1 MRIRAFVAAV
11 FVCAGCLAA
20 QPAYDLLLKG
30 GHVIDPKN
38 KINGLM
44 DVAIARGRIAQVG
57 PGISAAQAKNVV
69 DVSGLYVTPGL
80 IDIHVH
86 VYTNTG
92 QHGLTGDSSVYP
104 DAFSFRSCVTTMVDA
119 GSAGWRNFPDF
130 KEKIID
136 RSRTRVLA
144 FLNISGG
151 GMGPTGEQDKTDLDP
166 LSAALMA
173 RQNSKVIV
181 GYKTAHYGGP
191 EWISVENAIKAGEL
205 TNQPMMVDFGANRPE
220 RTIEELLTKKLRPGD
235 IYTHVYS
242 GLRNELL
249 PAGRINPALIEG
261 QKRGVVMDIGH
272 GGGSFRW
279 SVAVQAY
286 KENLLPDVVSTDLH
300 TGSMN
305 AGMKDMLNVAS
316 KILNLGSSLEETI
329 RLSTWKP
336 ANVIKRPDLGHL
348 SVGAEADVAVIRLES
363 GQFGFIDSY
372 GSRLDGTKRLSP
384 EMTIRHGQVVWDLN
398 GRSVPDWKTASSSRN

>member
-1 MRIRAFVAAV
+1 MRIRAILAAV
-11 FVCAGCLAA
+11 FVYAGGLAA

-38 KINGLM
+38 KIDGPM
-44 DVAIARGRIAQVG
+44 DVAIAHGRVARVG
-57 PGISAAQAKNVV
+57 LDIPAAQAKKVIN
-69 DVSGLYVTPGL
+69 VSGLYVTPGL

-92 QHGLTGDSSVYP
+92 QHGLIGDSSFYP

-136 RSRTRVLA
+136 RAQTRVLA

-151 GMGPTGEQDKTDLDP
+151 GMGPTGEQDRTDLDP

-173 RQNSKVIV
+173 RQNPKDIV

-191 EWISVENAIKAGEL
+191 EWISVENAMKAGEL
-205 TNQPMMVDFGANRPE
+205 TNQPIMVDFGANRPE
-220 RTIEELLTKKLRPGD
+220 RPIEELLTKKLRPGD

-261 QKRGVVMDIGH
+261 HKRGVVLDIGH

-279 SVAVQAY
+279 TVAVQAY
-286 KENLLPDVVSTDLH
+286 KENLPPDVVSTDLH

-316 KILNLGSSLEETI
+316 KIMILGSSLEDTI
-329 RLSTWKP
+329 RMSTWTP
-336 ANVIKRPDLGHL
+336 ANVIKRPELGHL
-348 SVGAEADVAVIRLES
+348 SVGAEADIAVIRLEN

-372 GSRLDGTKRLSP
+372 GSRFDSTKRLAP
-384 EMTIRHGQVVWDLN
+384 EMTIRRGQVVWDLN
-398 GRSVPDWKTASSSRN
+398 GRSVPDWKTAPSPRN